1 MKTLT
6 KRLIVA
12 AAALALSAGVATAA
26 DHADLEKIET
36 VLSTYEKALNASD
49 ADTVMTLYADD
60 GVFMAQHSAPHVGT
74 EALRATYDGVFQ
86 AITLNIEFT
95 VDEIH
100 QMSPDWAFARTRSE
114 GFVTIN
120 ATGDKGP
127 EANQEL
133 FIFRKANDGSWKIA
147 RYIFSTTNP
156 RRPYGR
162 TKPCLNN

>member
-6 KRLIVA
+6 KRLIVTA
-12 AAALALSAGVATAA
+12 AMLALPAVVATAA
-26 DHADLEKIET
+26 DQADVKKIET

-49 ADTVMTLYADD
+49 ADAVMTLYADD
-60 GVFMAQHSAPHVGT
+60 GVFMAQHSAPNVGT

-120 ATGDKGP
+120 ATGDRGP

-133 FIFRKANDGSWKIA
+133 FVFQKQDDGNWKIA

-156 RRPYGR
+156 PRQ
-162 TKPCLNN
+162 

>member
-6 KRLIVA
+6 KPLIA
-12 AAALALSAGVATAA
+12 AVAALALTVGVAAA
-26 DHADLEKIET
+26 DHHANRTKIET

-60 GVFMAQHSAPHVGT
+60 GVFMPQHSAPKVGK
-74 EALRATYDGVFQ
+74 EAVRAAYDGVFQ

-100 QMSPDWAFARTRSE
+100 QVSPGWAFAQTRSE

-133 FIFRKANDGSWKIA
+133 FIFQKTDDGSWKIA

-156 RRPYGR
+156 PRP
-162 TKPCLNN
+162 

>member
-1 MKTLT
+1 MKTLA
-6 KRLIVA
+6 KSLIVA
-12 AAALALSAGVATAA
+12 VAALALSAGVGAA
-26 DHADLEKIET
+26 DQHADREKIET

-49 ADTVMTLYADD
+49 TDTVLRLYADD
-60 GVFMAQHSAPHVGT
+60 GVFMAQHSAPNVGT
-74 EALRATYDGVFQ
+74 EALRAAYDGVFQ

-100 QMSPDWAFARTRSE
+100 QASPVWAYARTRSE

-133 FIFRKANDGSWKIA
+133 FIFRKADDGSWKIA

-156 RRPYGR
+156 RRP
-162 TKPCLNN
+162 

>member
-6 KRLIVA
+6 KLLIA
-12 AAALALSAGVATAA
+12 AAAAIALSAGVAAT
-26 DHADLEKIET
+26 DLHADRTKIET

-49 ADTVMTLYADD
+49 ADTVITLYADD
-60 GVFMAQHSAPHVGT
+60 GVFMPQHSAPNVGK
-74 EALRATYDGVFQ
+74 EAVRAVYDSVFQ
-86 AITLNIEFT
+86 VINLDVEFT
-95 VDEIH
+95 VDEII
-100 QMSPDWAFARTRSE
+100 QVAPEWAFARTRSE

-133 FIFRKANDGSWKIA
+133 FVFQKQDDDTWKIA

-156 RRPYGR
+156 PRQ
-162 TKPCLNN
+162 

>member
-6 KRLIVA
+6 KLLFA
-12 AAALALSAGVATAA
+12 AAAAISLSAGFAAA
-26 DHADLEKIET
+26 DHHTDRTKIET
-36 VLSTYEKALNASD
+36 VLSTYEKALNTSD

-60 GVFMAQHSAPHVGT
+60 GVFLPQHSAPNVGK
-74 EALRATYDGVFQ
+74 EAVRAAYDGVFQ

-95 VDEIH
+95 VDEIR
-100 QMSPDWAFARTRSE
+100 QVSPGWAFARTRSE

-120 ATGDKGP
+120 ATGNEGR

-133 FIFRKANDGSWKIA
+133 FIFQKDDDDSWKIA

-156 RRPYGR
+156 PRP
-162 TKPCLNN
+162 